1 MTLVRS
7 SLRSAPLLALALAAV
22 TGCEI
27 AMTLGDLDD
36 TSTGA
41 AATDDDPGGSSSS
54 SGASSG
60 TTGMAE
66 GTTFGGETTFGETTF
81 GETTDTGQDPACIP
95 PPETVIFYV
104 YANEETVTRP
114 PFYTVVE
121 ADCVVQGVSQD
132 GNIGTYTLECDED
145 GVPTPHE
152 LEVVRNTGP
161 LALPMEAGTPVH
173 LQVAMDFPID
183 YGGFTYI
190 VVRDAAG
197 ELILGYYGGGTLP
210 EGIGVDL
217 AAWFAPLEFALA
229 FGDCDPVPYED
240 PGISFIQPPCPADR
254 TPLAVDFQLGPDEI
268 HLIEENGGQL
278 GPLSLFVTSARHL
291 DPLGECDSAID
302 AFSFVAYRTP

>member
-1 MTLVRS
+1 MTLAPSWCCS
-7 SLRSAPLLALALAAV
+7 SLLALALTTA

-27 AMTLGDLDD
+27 DMSLGELDD

-41 AATDDDPGGSSSS
+41 AATGDGPGASSSGSSSD
-54 SGASSG
+54 

-66 GTTFGGETTFGETTF
+66 GTTFGGETTVD
-81 GETTDTGQDPACIP
+81 GETTDTGQNAACIP
-95 PPETVIFYV
+95 PPVVIFNI

-121 ADCVVQGVSQD
+121 ADCVVQAVSYD
-132 GNIGTYTLECDED
+132 DSRGTYTLECDEG

-152 LEVVRNTGP
+152 LEVVRNPGGP

-183 YGGFTYI
+183 YGGFRYI

-210 EGIGVDL
+210 DDAGVDL

-229 FGDCDPVPYED
+229 FGDCEPVPYED
-240 PGISFIQPPCPADR
+240 PGISFIQEPCPAAR
-254 TPLAVDFQLGPDEI
+254 TPLAVGFQLGADEI
-268 HLIEENGGQL
+268 HLIERNGGQL
-278 GPLSLFVTSARHL
+278 GPLSLFVTNARHL
-291 DPLGECDSAID
+291 DPVGECDFPID
-302 AFSFVAYRTP
+302 AFSFVAYREAR

>member
-1 MTLVRS
+1 MTHPRASARAPSTLVFV
-7 SLRSAPLLALALAAV
+7 LAAA

-27 AMTLGDLDD
+27 DMKLGDLDD
-36 TSTGA
+36 TSTS
-41 AATDDDPGGSSSS
+41 AATGDDPGASSSS
-54 SGASSG
+54 SGPSSG
-60 TTGMAE
+60 TTDMAE
-66 GTTFGGETTFGETTF
+66 GTTFGGETTVD
-81 GETTDTGQDPACIP
+81 GETTDTGQNPACIP
-95 PPETVIFYV
+95 PPDVIIFYV

-121 ADCVVQGVSQD
+121 ADCVVQSVGYD
-132 GNIGTYTLECDED
+132 GNIGTYTLECDEG
-145 GVPTPHE
+145 GVPMPHE

-161 LALPMEAGTPVH
+161 LDLPMEAGTPVH

-183 YGGFTYI
+183 YGGFSYI

-210 EGIGVDL
+210 DGIGVDL

-229 FGDCDPVPYED
+229 FGDCEPVPYED
-240 PGISFIQPPCPADR
+240 PGMSFIQPPCPADR

-302 AFSFVAYRTP
+302 AFSFVAYRPA